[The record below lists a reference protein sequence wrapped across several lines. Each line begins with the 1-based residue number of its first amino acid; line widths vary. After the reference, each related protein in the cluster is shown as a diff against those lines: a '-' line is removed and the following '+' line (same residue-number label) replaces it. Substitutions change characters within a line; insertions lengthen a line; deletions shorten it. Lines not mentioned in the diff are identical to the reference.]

1 MDQNDVQKVRVH
13 SIESFGAADG
23 PGVRFIVFLQ
33 GCNMRCKY
41 CHNPDTWNMNDGEE
55 MTSDELLKRALRYK
69 SYWKDSGGIT
79 VSGGEP
85 LLHIDFL
92 IDFFRRAKE
101 YGVHT
106 VIDTAGNPFTR
117 DEPFFSK
124 FNELMNY
131 TDLFLLDIKEMDNER
146 HSYITGFSNDN
157 ILDMAKYLSEIKK
170 PVLIR
175 HVLVTQL
182 SDFD

>member
-92 IDFFRRAKE
+92 IDFFRRAK
-101 YGVHT
+101 
-106 VIDTAGNPFTR
+106 DTACIPLLIPPEILLHAMNR
-117 DEPFFSK
+117 FSQ
-124 FNELMNY
+124 NLMN
-131 TDLFLLDIKEMDNER
+131 
-146 HSYITGFSNDN
+146 
-157 ILDMAKYLSEIKK
+157 
-170 PVLIR
+170 
-175 HVLVTQL
+175 
-182 SDFD
+182 

>member
-1 MDQNDVQKVRVH
+1 
-13 SIESFGAADG
+13 
-23 PGVRFIVFLQ
+23 
-33 GCNMRCKY
+33 MRCKY

-69 SYWKDSGGIT
+69 KNYWKDSGGIT

-117 DEPFFSK
+117 DEPFSQK
-124 FNELMNY
+124 
-131 TDLFLLDIKEMDNER
+131 I
-146 HSYITGFSNDN
+146 
-157 ILDMAKYLSEIKK
+157 
-170 PVLIR
+170 
-175 HVLVTQL
+175 
-182 SDFD
+182 